1 MRRNFPCKKQGLAL
15 AVMLASAGTSFQ
27 TLAQD
32 EGVEEIVVTGSFLE
46 ARLKMPSPVTVIDRD
61 SIQEQ
66 GASQIWDLIRN
77 LEVNQGSDTSVAG
90 SNDASQLQGTA
101 SVNLRNLGGNSTLTL
116 INGKRFT
123 PAAVVS
129 SSGQEFVDL
138 NTIPLVMTER
148 VEVLTDGGSALWLR
162 RRSGCC
168 QRYYAHRFRRPGVVR
183 RHPGHRESGGIRA
196 DIQRHLGHQLQ
207 QWRYSPCPLC

>member
-32 EGVEEIVVTGSFLE
+32 EGVEEIVVTGSFIRGTPE
-46 ARLKMPSPVTVIDRD
+46 DASPVTVIDRD

-90 SNDASQLQGTA
+90 SNDASQLSGTA

-116 INGKRFT
+116 INGK
-123 PAAVVS
+123 AVYT
-129 SSGQEFVDL
+129 G
-138 NTIPLVMTER
+138 
-148 VEVLTDGGSALWLR
+148 
-162 RRSGCC
+162 SGCVELRTRVC
-168 QRYYAHRFRRPGVVR
+168 
-183 RHPGHRESGGIRA
+183 
-196 DIQRHLGHQLQ
+196 
-207 QWRYSPCPLC
+207 